1 MELLSTLIGLQLF
14 VVSPVLRE
22 LSRGWGVPFPT
33 HPQSSIINPATVQPS
48 QTLTSR
54 LPAVGVSVPEIVRQ
68 ATVRILTEPGLG
80 SGVIIDRQGQTYT
93 VLTCYHVVEN
103 SYYNKYTVLTS
114 DGQSYH
120 AEWRRSVHFANLDL
134 ALVQFTSNQ
143 SYRVA
148 TIDLQPL
155 ALGELVYASGFP
167 NWYWPNQNSPLST
180 KEWGNKAYRLTVGKV
195 GMLLKRTLP
204 NGYQLGYTNE
214 VENGM
219 SGGPVFNQYGR
230 LIGINGRLKYPF
242 QGIDVFKFED
252 GTVPSEELFQ
262 QMEALSWAIP
272 ISRFQKPKTPPASET
287 LF

>member
-1 MELLSTLIGLQLF
+1 MELLSTLIGLQLLAI
-14 VVSPVLRE
+14 SPVFGE
-22 LSRGWGVPFPT
+22 LLWGRKIPFLT
-33 HPQSSIINPATVQPS
+33 QSQSLITSTTKVQSSEI
-48 QTLTSR
+48 LTSR
-54 LPAVGVSVPEIVRQ
+54 LPPVAVSVPEIARQ
-68 ATVRILTEPGLG
+68 VTVRILTEPGLG

-103 SYYNKYTVLTS
+103 SYYNQYTVLTS
-114 DGQSYH
+114 DGKSYPAQWLQS
-120 AEWRRSVHFANLDL
+120 VQFPNLDL

-143 SYRVA
+143 SYQVA

-155 ALGELVYASGFP
+155 TTGELVYAAGFP
-167 NWYWPNQNSPLST
+167 NWYWPNPNSPLST
-180 KEWGNKAYRLTVGKV
+180 KDWGNKAYHLTVGKV
-195 GMLLKRTLP
+195 GMLLARSLP
-204 NGYQLGYTNE
+204 KGYQLGYTNE

-219 SGGPVFNQYGR
+219 SGGPVLNQYGR

-252 GTVPSEELFQ
+252 GTLPSEDLFQ

-272 ISRFQKPKTPPASET
+272 ISRFQKPQTPPVSET